1 MPPTARTR
9 SDNRGSANQ
18 RRSEQRLTAFIA
30 HAFSQ
35 PVRVIDKGEGS
46 LSCYSVFWSIAAH
59 EGRTQVEI
67 SELTGL
73 SSKTVSR
80 VVAHLG
86 TTRGGLGWVKQVFDE
101 DDRRLRRLFLSHRGK
116 SLLTRLL
123 RDFSSVDHS

>member
-1 MPPTARTR
+1 MSPSA
-9 SDNRGSANQ
+9 SNGSANK
-18 RRSEQRLTAFIA
+18 RRSEKRLIAFIA

-67 SELTGL
+67 AELTGL
-73 SSKTVSR
+73 SAKTVSR

-86 TTRGGLGWVKQVFDE
+86 TTRGGLGWIKQVFDE

-116 SLLTRLL
+116 SVLARLL
-123 RDFSSVDHS
+123 RDFSNVDNS

>member
-1 MPPTARTR
+1 MSPSA
-9 SDNRGSANQ
+9 SNGSANK
-18 RRSEQRLTAFIA
+18 RRSEKRLIAFIA

-67 SELTGL
+67 SEATGL
-73 SSKTVSR
+73 SAKTVSR

-86 TTRGGLGWVKQVFDE
+86 TTRGGLGWIKQVLDE

-116 SLLTRLL
+116 SVLTRLL
-123 RDFSSVDHS
+123 RDFGNVDNS